1 MKPVQ
6 REEILDYVTYGEKRN
21 EIQLSV
27 LKQKEPRRIHLGE
40 YLTFLFE
47 NTETIRYQIQEMMR
61 VERIVKE
68 ADILH
73 ELATY
78 NELLGDAG
86 QLGCTLLIGIDDEQQ
101 RDEALTRWLGLLDHM
116 YLRMPDGT
124 QVRASWDPRQVG
136 TDRLSSVQYL
146 KFAAGGVAPIGIG
159 IDLEDPLIG
168 GEMTLSEPQR
178 SALQSDLSES

>member
-61 VERIVKE
+61 VEQIVKE
-68 ADILH
+68 EAIQH
-73 ELATY
+73 EIKTY
-78 NELLGDAG
+78 NEL
-86 QLGCTLLIGIDDEQQ
+86 IGE
-101 RDEALTRWLGLLDHM
+101 E
-116 YLRMPDGT
+116 
-124 QVRASWDPRQVG
+124 
-136 TDRLSSVQYL
+136 
-146 KFAAGGVAPIGIG
+146 
-159 IDLEDPLIG
+159 
-168 GEMTLSEPQR
+168 GE
-178 SALQSDLSES
+178 